1 MANTDDDDKKDKK
14 WTGGKAGAAMYNW
27 IVITCVVW
35 LSFLISSWQLALIR
49 DQVFCPKKGSK
60 SPPAET
66 CWLPS
71 DKATYPYTRPGA
83 THPGM
88 SGGPIK
94 AAKRALHTLEGVG
107 EDTLDAAEDI
117 GTIAAGRLFGLGDK
131 TSAGLPS
138 PAQLSERPSPIIHPL
153 RTSARRRAKKATRR
167 TKGRGQQGG
176 ARGNPFAAIDL
187 DGWRPLDMWRGPV
200 GWPYS
205 WADDRSWFYMKGWLG
220 RTLITS
226 WTFPRKL
233 LKGYLTTFNVLLD
246 NAALGRFF
254 RFLITL
260 FMPIILSICIVVQPF
275 VTAFSTIYGAFT
287 TGFGIWGFLWAL
299 WLVVP
304 VTAVVTALQHASL
317 MFYFLL
323 GGFFGTGKHEF
334 KLNASWYRE
343 GRQGGYLFIM
353 QIITGVL
360 LSLGVLSALLP
371 FAAEGSK

>member
-71 DKATYPYTRPGA
+71 DKGTFPYTRPGS
-83 THPGM
+83 THKGM

-94 AAKRALHTLEGVG
+94 TAERALHTLEGVG
-107 EDTLDAAEDI
+107 EDTLDAAEDV
-117 GTIAAGRLFGLGDK
+117 GTIAAGWLFGADK
-131 TSAGLPS
+131 GTSGGLPS
-138 PAQLSERPSPIIHPL
+138 PAQLSKLPSPIVPPP
-153 RTSARRRAKKATRR
+153 RTR
-167 TKGRGQQGG
+167 TKRGRGGGRGRRQRGG
-176 ARGNPFAAIDL
+176 ARGNPFASIDL
-187 DGWRPLDMWRGPV
+187 DGWRPFDMWRGPV

-205 WADDRSWFYMKGWLG
+205 WADESSWFYLKGWLG

-226 WTFPRKL
+226 WAFPRKL
-233 LKGYLTTFNVLLD
+233 LKGYLSSFNVLLN
-246 NAALGRFF
+246 NASLGRFF
-254 RFLITL
+254 RFVVTL
-260 FMPIILSICIVVQPF
+260 FSPIILSLCFIVQPF
-275 VTAFSTIYGAFT
+275 VTAFSTIYGAFS

-299 WLVVP
+299 WLVLP
-304 VTAVVTALQHASL
+304 VTLVTTALQHVFLAL
-317 MFYFLL
+317 YFVL

-353 QIITGVL
+353 QIVTGVL
-360 LSLGVLSALLP
+360 LTLGLLSALLP
-371 FAAEGSK
+371 FAMEGSK